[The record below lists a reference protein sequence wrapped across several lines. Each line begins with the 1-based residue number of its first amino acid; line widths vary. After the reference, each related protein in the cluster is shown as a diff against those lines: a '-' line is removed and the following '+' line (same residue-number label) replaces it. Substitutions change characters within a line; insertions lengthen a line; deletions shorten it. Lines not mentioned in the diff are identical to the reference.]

1 MSVQA
6 QLSLSEQQIQ
16 EMISQRIRKM
26 DEIRT
31 SVAEIK
37 VKQSGNY
44 RGCWVKPVN
53 PHLFAL
59 NQKACSDLFFLT
71 TVALPLGEC

>member
-37 VKQSGNY
+37 VKQS
-44 RGCWVKPVN
+44 
-53 PHLFAL
+53 H
-59 NQKACSDLFFLT
+59 QLT
-71 TVALPLGEC
+71 LETTTAVGQNL